1 MRVRWSRGLER
12 NWRDSGEIREF
23 AVRARFGAFEVD
35 LGRRLLLHAGAD
47 VRLTPKAFE
56 LLALLVD
63 AAPRVLQKQ
72 ELHKRLWKGQ
82 FVSDASLA
90 GLVKELRHALND
102 HDRNARIIRT
112 AHGVG
117 YCFEAPLERAGLA
130 HSAAVIRWVVVGSRR
145 IVLDEGENV
154 IGRDSASAIYLNVG
168 GVSRRHARILLADN
182 DARLEDLSSK
192 NGTML
197 NQVPVSAPMRLH
209 DGDCIQVGPAIVLYH
224 ASVSG
229 VSTDTLAGRRR

>member
-1 MRVRWSRGLER
+1 MRV
-12 NWRDSGEIREF
+12 
-23 AVRARFGAFEVD
+23 RFGAFEVD
-35 LGRRLLLHAGAD
+35 LGRRLLLHEGVD

-56 LLALLVD
+56 LLALLID

-72 ELHKRLWKGQ
+72 ELHKRLWKER

-90 GLVKELRHALND
+90 GLIKELRHALND
-102 HDRNARIIRT
+102 HDRDTRIIRT

-117 YCFEAPLERAGLA
+117 YSLEASLERVGPTPGPAL
-130 HSAAVIRWVVVGSRR
+130 SRWVVIGTRR
-145 IVLDEGENV
+145 VPLEEGENV
-154 IGRDSASAIYLNVG
+154 IGRDSASAIYLNAN
-168 GVSRRHARILLADN
+168 GVSRRHARILVVGN

-197 NQVPVSAPMRLH
+197 NKMPVSGSISLH
-209 DGDCIQVGPAIVLYH
+209 DGDCIQVGPAIILYH

-229 VSTDTLAGRRR
+229 VSTETLAGRRVRT